1 METIELTRKE
11 LYDIVWSTTLSKLTK
26 QYAYTN
32 DGIKKLCKQFEIPM
46 PDGSYWSKLKFN
58 KKYKKEKLNPIFGGV
73 DKIFLTIREEGNPI
87 NVDQTPLNIRTKEI
101 ESDPKA
107 PLIVLEKL
115 TKPDILIQNTKNY
128 HQSRKNKDFV
138 RNDKLD
144 TVSIYVQ
151 EANYNRALN
160 IMDSFIKLLRHRG
173 HSFRRDINNRGPHI
187 VAYDVEISFN
197 IREKNKRI
205 LSDKIYETATYI
217 PTGILILQIGE
228 SFRSKEWVDG
238 ATKLESK
245 LAKVVA
251 KIELDALKELEWRE
265 QCRIHKI
272 EEAEKEKLRKE
283 YQAKRDKELIST
295 KDLFKLAE
303 YHNKANIIRDY
314 ISRIEKQE
322 PNINENPTDLK
333 EWIKWANDKA
343 DWLDPLINKND
354 ALLNEKDKEDFTNQK
369 QASNSFYRY

>member
-11 LYDIVWSTTLSKLTK
+11 LYDIVWSTTLSKLTN

-58 KKYKKEKLNPIFGGV
+58 KKYKKEKLNPIFAGV
-73 DKIFLTIREEGNPI
+73 DKIVLTIREEGNAI

-173 HSFRRDINNRGPHI
+173 HSFRRDINNRGPRI

-197 IREKNKRI
+197 IREKTKRI

-265 QCRIHKI
+265 ECRIHKI

-283 YQAKRDKELIST
+283 YQAKRDKELINT
-295 KDLFKLAE
+295 KDLFK
-303 YHNKANIIRDY
+303 YDY
-314 ISRIEKQE
+314 
-322 PNINENPTDLK
+322 P
-333 EWIKWANDKA
+333 
-343 DWLDPLINKND
+343 
-354 ALLNEKDKEDFTNQK
+354 
-369 QASNSFYRY
+369 